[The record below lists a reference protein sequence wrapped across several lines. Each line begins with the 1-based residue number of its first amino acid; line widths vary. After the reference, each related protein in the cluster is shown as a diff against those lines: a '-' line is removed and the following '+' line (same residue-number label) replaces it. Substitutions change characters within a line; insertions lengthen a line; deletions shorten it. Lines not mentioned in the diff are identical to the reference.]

1 MGLPAGWRRDVR
13 GAWRAAVGP
22 TRDPRAVARGVAAGL
37 LVAPTPVL
45 GLHTWM
51 ALGLAAA
58 LRANRPAALLASNLS
73 NPLTFLPLVLL
84 DVRLGTWLLG
94 RPLPDLAA
102 GSSVLARLGEA
113 LLAAW
118 LGAVVLGAALAAAVY
133 PAALALAR
141 RRLAAAGADQSPS
154 SPSGER
160 SL

>member
-1 MGLPAGWRRDVR
+1 MGLPARWRQDVR
-13 GAWRAAVGP
+13 GVWRAAVGP
-22 TRDPRAVARGVAAGL
+22 TRDPRALARGVAAGL

-73 NPLTFLPLVLL
+73 NPLTFLPLALL

-94 RPLPDLAA
+94 RPMPDLVSGA
-102 GSSVLARLGEA
+102 LARAQLGEA
-113 LLAAW
+113 LLTAW
-118 LGAVVLGAALAAAVY
+118 LGAIALGVALAAAGY
-133 PAALALAR
+133 PAALAVAR
-141 RRLAAAGADQSPS
+141 RRLATDRGDQSPS

>member
-1 MGLPAGWRRDVR
+1 MGRPAGWRRDVR

-84 DVRLGTWLLG
+84 DVRVGTWLLG
-94 RPLPDLAA
+94 RPLPALAA
-102 GSSVLARLGEA
+102 GELSRARLGEA

-118 LGAVVLGAALAAAVY
+118 VGAVVLGLALALAGY

-141 RRLAAAGADQSPS
+141 RRLAAAAGNQPPS

>member
-1 MGLPAGWRRDVR
+1 MVLPDRWRRRLRD
-13 GAWRAAVGP
+13 AWRAAVGP

-51 ALGLAAA
+51 ALGLATA
-58 LRANRPAALLASNLS
+58 LRANRAAALLASNLS
-73 NPLTFLPLVLL
+73 NPVTFLPLALL

-94 RPLPDLAA
+94 RPLPALAA
-102 GSSVLARLGEA
+102 DEISRARLGEA

-118 LGAVVLGAALAAAVY
+118 LGAVALGVALAAVGY
-133 PAALALAR
+133 PAALAAAR
-141 RRLAAAGADQSPS
+141 RRLAAAGGDQPPS